1 MAKAFMRVDE
11 NADGFI
17 SKHEMM
23 NLLNRFHLS
32 MTDEHFQQYVSQVFF
47 KTPVSQPL
55 FRLKKKLAK
64 FFCHPISSLQS
75 QQLNATVTYFLCATV
90 ACLYPVNSV
99 SAKGPAP
106 WGGGGGVQIFLAK

>member
-55 FRLKKKLAK
+55 FRLKKRNWQNSSAIL
-64 FFCHPISSLQS
+64 FSVCHCSLPLPS
-75 QQLNATVTYFLCATV
+75 
-90 ACLYPVNSV
+90 
-99 SAKGPAP
+99 
-106 WGGGGGVQIFLAK
+106 